1 MQELSSAYASLE
13 PATLK
18 MVAFVIVGLTLAH
31 AVLSWCI
38 KYKARHEVEQ
48 QQPLETGTQRAVRR
62 RIWRGATRCIP
73 PLALLIWV
81 NGLHF
86 ALVTVANDLDQ
97 YAPMPNVIAGL
108 DWLQGIGTIVAIT
121 WLMVRIG
128 RAIDQ
133 GLRAI
138 AKRRDN
144 NWSMILVPF
153 AGRAVRLVLPLV
165 AVLLGAPALV
175 VSPQT
180 ETIVQHATS
189 LLVIG
194 TLAYLGLQLIQVGT
208 SLILHRQQLSVSD
221 NRRARAIY
229 TQVTMLRKIIT
240 SIIAL
245 IAIAS
250 MLMVFESVRHFG
262 TAIIASAGVAGIILG
277 FAAQKSIATLLAGI
291 QIALTQPIRIDDVVI
306 VEGEWGRI
314 EEITLTYVVVCIWD
328 WRRLVL
334 PISYFIEKP
343 FQNWTRIS
351 AEIIGSVFLYLDYN
365 VPMAPLR
372 AELERILE
380 KSPLWDRKVAALQV
394 TDTKQHTVEVRIII
408 SSRDASQSWDLR
420 CDVREKLISYLQ
432 KNYPESLPRIRTAF
446 TSDGTGSD
454 GMGTEALDVA
464 VKRPER
470 RAHEVAAVSS

>member
-1 MQELSSAYASLE
+1 MQELSIAYASLE
-13 PATLK
+13 PATWKTIALA
-18 MVAFVIVGLTLAH
+18 VAGLALTH
-31 AVLSWCI
+31 FILSWCI
-38 KYKARHEVEQ
+38 KYKARHEAQ
-48 QQPLETGTQRAVRR
+48 SQQPQETGTQRAVRR
-62 RIWRGATRCIP
+62 WIWHGTIRCIP

-86 ALVTVANDLDQ
+86 VLVAVANDLDG
-97 YAPMPNVIAGL
+97 YSFMPTVVAAL
-108 DWLQGIGTIVAIT
+108 DWMQGIGTLLAIT
-121 WLMVRIG
+121 WLMIRIG
-128 RAIDQ
+128 RTIDKA
-133 GLRAI
+133 LRSI
-138 AKRRDN
+138 AARADN
-144 NWSMILVPF
+144 NWSEILVPF
-153 AGRAVRLVLPLV
+153 AGRAVRLVLPLI
-165 AVLLGAPALV
+165 AILLGAPALV

-208 SLILHRQQLSVSD
+208 SLILQRQQLSVSD

-229 TQVTMLRKIIT
+229 TQVTMLRKIVT
-240 SIIAL
+240 SIVAL

-277 FAAQKSIATLLAGI
+277 FAAQKSIATLLAGV

-314 EEITLTYVVVCIWD
+314 EEITLTYVVVVIWD

-351 AEIIGSVFLYLDYN
+351 ADIIGSVFLYLDYN
-365 VPMAPLR
+365 VPLDPLR
-372 AELERILE
+372 AEMQRILD
-380 KSPLWDRKVAALQV
+380 KSPLWDRKVAVLQV
-394 TDTKQHTVEVRIII
+394 TDTKQHTIEVRIIV
-408 SSRDASQSWDLR
+408 SARDAGQSWDLR
-420 CDVREKLISYLQ
+420 CELREKLINYLQ
-432 KNYPESLPRIRTAF
+432 KHHPESLPRIRSTLDRQPHFQTA
-446 TSDGTGSD
+446 
-454 GMGTEALDVA
+454 
-464 VKRPER
+464 
-470 RAHEVAAVSS
+470 VAAA